1 MHIIDRRVVIA
12 SLLASSAIV
21 TPAVAQTAT
30 AATPTP
36 DATAPQ
42 AGEYEGDIVV
52 TAQKRD
58 QNIQAVPISIQAIGT
73 KRLDDLNISNFNQYT
88 QLLPSVS
95 FQTTQPG
102 STVVYMRGVASGGD
116 GNHSGPL
123 PSVGTYLDEQ
133 PVTTIGGTLDV
144 HIYDIARIES
154 LAGPQGTLYGASS
167 EAGTIR
173 IITNKPDTSDFYGRV
188 DGEVN
193 SVKSGGIGSKIEGM
207 LNMPLSQ
214 SAALRVVGF
223 YQRDAGFIDNVA
235 GCRSYLPE
243 PTATSCTSAN
253 GGVVIDNAA
262 FVKKNY
268 NDTETYGGRAALKVD
283 LDSNWTV
290 TPTVLY
296 QEQRNHGT
304 YGYDPKVGDLQLQH
318 FFPEF
323 RRDRFIQGALTIEGK
338 VGNWDVTYAGAYL
351 DRKTYTSS
359 DYTDYAEAYDSAYSS
374 VGGLAG
380 YFYYQDNAGRT
391 IDPRQK
397 IIGTD
402 HFKKTSQELRV
413 ASPVEDRFRIVAG
426 AFYQRQTNAI
436 FQDYQIVN
444 LGTAV
449 SVNGSPGTLWL
460 TKQKRVDK
468 DYAMF
473 GEASFDILP
482 NLTATAGGRAYIYDN
497 SLIGFYG
504 FGRNPAVDPDD
515 GRPYTATPF
524 NAAGSSQTGVA
535 GCYMANGQTLRD
547 AYLSGGDTST
557 LLPAAVAGS
566 PCTNLATYTTTG
578 LIPKK
583 TQGQGGTYRFN
594 LTFKPTDTVMAYA
607 TFSRGFRPGGINRRG
622 DVAPYDADFLT
633 NYELGLKT
641 TLFDRLR
648 FNASIYQQAWD
659 KFQFSFL
666 GLNSFT
672 IIQNGPNA
680 RIRGAE
686 ADANFSTGGL
696 SLTAAAAYTDA
707 KTRSDLC
714 ATQICSGDGT
724 DVLAPSG
731 TRLPITPRFKAS
743 GTARYSMPIGTAK
756 AYIQGLVAH
765 QSSASADIRLAQAAT
780 LGRLKAY
787 TTGNAS
793 VGAEVSNFT
802 FEVFVQNLWDERA
815 QLSRYQQCGTCSQRT
830 YIVTSTPR
838 TIGLRAGA
846 KF

>member
-1 MHIIDRRVVIA
+1 MIA
-12 SLLASSAIV
+12 SLMASSAIAAPV
-21 TPAVAQTAT
+21 LAQTSPAT
-30 AATPTP
+30 TPTS
-36 DATAPQ
+36 DTASDTATQ
-42 AGEYEGDIVV
+42 TAGEYEGDIVV

-58 QNIQAVPISIQAIGT
+58 QNIQNVPISIQAIGT
-73 KRLDDLNISNFNQYT
+73 KRLDDLNISNFAQYT

-173 IITNKPDTSDFYGRV
+173 IITNKPDFSGFYGRV
-188 DGEVN
+188 DTEVN
-193 SVKSGGIGSKIEGM
+193 TVKAGGMGDKLEGM
-207 LNMPLSQ
+207 LNIPLAQ

-223 YQRDAGFIDNVA
+223 YQRDAGYIDNVA

-253 GGVVIDNAA
+253 GGVVVDNAA

-290 TPTVLY
+290 TPTILY

-304 YGYDPKVGDLQLQH
+304 YGYDPKVGDLQVQH
-318 FFPEF
+318 FFPEY
-323 RRDRFIQGALTIEGK
+323 RKDRFIQGALTIEGK
-338 VGNWDVTYAGAYL
+338 LGNWDVTYAGAYL

-359 DYTDYAEAYDSAYSS
+359 DYTDYAEAYDSMYSS

-413 ASPVEDRFRIVAG
+413 ASPAGDRFRIVAG
-426 AFYQRQTNAI
+426 GFYQRQTNAI
-436 FQDYQIVN
+436 HQDYQIAN

-460 TKQKRVDK
+460 TEQKRVDT

-473 GEASFDILP
+473 GEASYDILP

-524 NAAGSSQTGVA
+524 NAAGSSRTGVA
-535 GCYMANGQTLRD
+535 GCYLANGQTLRE
-547 AYLSGGDTST
+547 AYLNGGDTSA

-578 LIPKK
+578 LIPKR
-583 TQGQGGTYRFN
+583 TQGQGATYRFN
-594 LTFKPTDTVMAYA
+594 LTFKPTDKVMLYGTV
-607 TFSRGFRPGGINRRG
+607 SRGFRPGGINRRG
-622 DVAPYDADFLT
+622 DVAPYAADFLT

-648 FNASIYQQAWD
+648 FNATIYQQAWD

-666 GLNSFT
+666 GENSFT

-696 SLTAAAAYTDA
+696 SLTAAGSYTDA
-707 KTRSDLC
+707 KTRNDLC
-714 ATQICSGDGT
+714 ATQICIGDGT
-724 DVLAPSG
+724 DVLAVKG

-743 GTARYSMPIGTAK
+743 GTARYSMPIGSAK

-765 QSSASADIRLAQAAT
+765 QSSASSDIRTIQAES

-793 VGAEVSNFT
+793 IGADLSGYT

-815 QLSRYQQCGTCSQRT
+815 QLSRFQQCGTCSQRT

-838 TIGLRAGA
+838 TIGIRAGA